1 MRHLLLLLLA
11 CDPAQPE
18 AIVVTEDVVHLAAAS
33 VRSCL
38 TEAGKLSQ
46 QGRRAAAK
54 EQVFGCYRAHFEPIE
69 PVLRSHNRRATL
81 SLEYGFGRVAS
92 VVGRANSTE
101 AAATVVAQLSDRVE
115 GVLDA
120 LPTVPAPILHPK
132 DTGTAP
138 N

>member
-1 MRHLLLLLLA
+1 MRYLLLLFLA

-18 AIVVTEDVVHLAAAS
+18 AIVITEDVVHSAAAN

-38 TEAGKLSQ
+38 TKAGKLSQ
-46 QGRRAAAK
+46 QGRQAAAT

-81 SLEYGFGRVAS
+81 SLEYGFGRAAS
-92 VVGRANSTE
+92 AVGHANASAT
-101 AAATVVAQLSDRVE
+101 AATVVAQLSDRVE

-120 LPTVPAPILHPK
+120 LPTVPAPSLETK